1 MIEIFKK
8 SDQAYG
14 EFNNGDIIENKPIG
28 FPSENTSIRAYSNLF
43 YWAHASAKIDSTI
56 GLHPHRGFEIMT
68 FVLEGEIRH
77 YDTIIEKWINLKK
90 GDIQLIQSGSGI
102 SHSEFMQKRSSIFQI
117 WFDPDIS
124 IAMQQE
130 AKYQDYKSD
139 KFIQEK
145 NITKLVGKD
154 SPIKIGTEN
163 VEIFKLYVEEN
174 YSMKLEPNFYYSIY
188 QINGEAK
195 INNVFIEKDDFI
207 KIYDEKKL
215 EFKSKKK
222 SKFFVVKSPKKISY
236 KTYMD

>member
-28 FPSENTSIRAYSNLF
+28 FPGEKTSIRAYSNLF
-43 YWAHASAKIDSTI
+43 YWAHASAKVDSTI

-77 YDTIIEKWINLKK
+77 YDTIIEKWIDLKK

-102 SHSEFMQKRSSIFQI
+102 SHSEFMQKNSSIFQI

-124 IAMQQE
+124 KTMQQK

-139 KFIQEK
+139 EFIHEN

-154 SPIKIGTEN
+154 SPIKIETEN
-163 VEIFKLYVEEN
+163 IEIFKLSVKEN
-174 YSMKLEPNFYYSIY
+174 YGMKLEQSSYYSIY
-188 QINGEAK
+188 LINGEAK
-195 INNVFIEKDDFI
+195 INNVVIEKDDFI
-207 KIYDEKKL
+207 KIYDQEML
-215 EFKSKKK
+215 EINSKKK
-222 SKFFVVKSPKKISY
+222 SDFFIVKSPRRVSY
-236 KTYMD
+236 NTYI

>member
-28 FPSENTSIRAYSNLF
+28 FPGENTSIRAYSNLF
-43 YWAHASAKIDSTI
+43 YWAHASAKVNSTI

-77 YDTIIEKWINLKK
+77 YDTIIEKWIDLKK

-102 SHSEFMQKRSSIFQI
+102 SHSEFMQKNSSIFQI

-124 IAMQQE
+124 KTMQQK

-139 KFIQEK
+139 IFNQEN

-154 SPIKIGTEN
+154 SPIKIESEN
-163 VEIFKLYVEEN
+163 IEIVKLSVEEN
-174 YSMKLEPNFYYSIY
+174 YNLRLELNFYYSIY
-188 QINGEAK
+188 LINGEAK
-195 INNVFIEKDDFI
+195 INNVVIEKDDFI
-207 KIYDEKKL
+207 KIYDQEML
-215 EFKSKKK
+215 EINSKKK
-222 SKFFVVKSPKKISY
+222 SDFFIVKSPRIVSY
-236 KTYMD
+236 TTYI

>member
-28 FPSENTSIRAYSNLF
+28 FPGENTSIRAYSNLF
-43 YWAHASAKIDSTI
+43 YWAYASAKVNSTI

-77 YDTIIEKWINLKK
+77 YDTIIEKWIDLKK

-102 SHSEFMQKRSSIFQI
+102 SHSEFMQKNSSIFQI

-124 IAMQQE
+124 KTMQQK

-139 KFIQEK
+139 MFNQEN

-154 SPIKIGTEN
+154 SPIKIESEN
-163 VEIFKLYVEEN
+163 IEIFKLSAEEN
-174 YSMKLEPNFYYSIY
+174 YSLKLEQSSYYSIY
-188 QINGEAK
+188 LINGEAK
-195 INNVFIEKDDFI
+195 INNVVIEKDDFI
-207 KIYDEKKL
+207 KIYDQEML
-215 EFKSKKK
+215 EINSKKK
-222 SKFFVVKSPKKISY
+222 SDFFIVKSPRRVSY
-236 KTYMD
+236 TTYI

>member
-14 EFNNGDIIENKPIG
+14 EFNNGDIIENKPIS
-28 FPSENTSIRAYSNLF
+28 FPGENTSIRAYSNLF
-43 YWAHASAKIDSTI
+43 YWAHAAAKVDSTI

-77 YDTIIEKWINLKK
+77 YDTIIEKWIDLKK

-124 IAMQQE
+124 KAMQQE

-139 KFIQEK
+139 IFIQEK

-154 SPIKIGTEN
+154 SPIKIESESI
-163 VEIFKLYVEEN
+163 EIFKLSVEEN
-174 YSMKLEPNFYYSIY
+174 YSIKLEQSSYYSIY
-188 QINGEAK
+188 LINGEAK
-195 INNVFIEKDDFI
+195 INNVVIEKDDFI
-207 KIYDEKKL
+207 KIYDQEML
-215 EFKSKKK
+215 EINSKKK
-222 SKFFVVKSPKKISY
+222 SDFFIVKSPRRVSY
-236 KTYMD
+236 TTYI

>member
-28 FPSENTSIRAYSNLF
+28 FPDENTSIKAYSNLF
-43 YWAHASAKIDSTI
+43 YWAHASAKVDSTI

-102 SHSEFMQKRSSIFQI
+102 SHSEFMQKNSSIFQI

-124 IAMQQE
+124 KTMQQK

-139 KFIQEK
+139 MFNQEK

-154 SPIKIGTEN
+154 SPIKIETEN
-163 VEIFKLYVEEN
+163 IEIFKLSVEEN
-174 YSMKLEPNFYYSIY
+174 YNLKLEQSSYYSIY
-188 QINGEAK
+188 LINGEAK
-195 INNVFIEKDDFI
+195 INNVVIEKDDFI
-207 KIYDEKKL
+207 KMYDQEML
-215 EFKSKKK
+215 EINSKKN
-222 SKFFVVKSPKKISY
+222 SDFFIVKSPRRVSY
-236 KTYMD
+236 TTYI

>member
-28 FPSENTSIRAYSNLF
+28 FPGENTSIRAYSNLF
-43 YWAHASAKIDSTI
+43 YWAHASAKVDSTI

-77 YDTIIEKWINLKK
+77 YDTIIEKWIDLKK

-102 SHSEFMQKRSSIFQI
+102 SHSEFMQKNSSIFQI

-124 IAMQQE
+124 KTMQQK

-139 KFIQEK
+139 MFNQEK

-154 SPIKIGTEN
+154 SPIKIETEN
-163 VEIFKLYVEEN
+163 LEIFKLSVEEN
-174 YSMKLEPNFYYSIY
+174 YSLKLEQSSYYSIY
-188 QINGEAK
+188 LINGEAK
-195 INNVFIEKDDFI
+195 INNVVIEKDDFI
-207 KIYDEKKL
+207 KMYDQEML
-215 EFKSKKK
+215 EINSKKK
-222 SKFFVVKSPKKISY
+222 SDFFIVKSPRRVSY
-236 KTYMD
+236 TTYI